1 MPCHRTLGRKVTRSE
16 RYDMTDKVLDQF
28 GLTHLRKNNASR
40 LSGGERRRLEIAR
53 CLVLDP
59 LVILMDEPFTGIDPP
74 TIADIK
80 DIIKKLRAQN
90 IGILITD
97 HQAREILTVADRIY
111 LIHQGQVFIEGT
123 PAEVASNEAAIRTY
137 LGHTAEGLMFD
148 GATVQAGRPAARP
161 TLKGAMQEARI
172 ATLLEA
178 LRGPEAL
185 RAARELLQVGEAAVP
200 WLVQALEWPDTQMR
214 RRVFEV
220 LERLMPGV
228 LFDPFAPEAERR
240 LQLAALLA
248 RVER

>member
-16 RYDMTDKVLDQF
+16 RFDMTDKVLEQF
-28 GLTHLRKNNASR
+28 GLPHLRKNNAAR

-80 DIIKKLRAQN
+80 SIIRTLRDQN

-123 PAEVASNEAAIRTY
+123 PAEVASNEGAIRTY
-137 LGHTAEGLMFD
+137 LGHTAEGLLFD
-148 GATVQAGRPAARP
+148 GAAAPSPAGRAVARP
-161 TLKGAMQEARI
+161 TLKGVVQEARV
-172 ATLLEA
+172 AARLEG
-178 LRGPEAL
+178 LRGPEAV
-185 RAARELLQVGEAAVP
+185 RAAHELLQLGESAVP
-200 WLVQALEWPDTQMR
+200 SLVQALEWPDMEMR

-220 LERLMPGV
+220 LQRLVPGV
-228 LFDPFAPEAERR
+228 LFDPFAPEGERR
-240 LQLAALLA
+240 RQLA
-248 RVER
+248 